1 MNIFSFCFLFI
12 SIYLKNNFLIIIIS
26 SILISFSFNLNKI
39 ILFEIFNKINYY
51 CLINSE
57 DEIII
62 ILISKILFFIIIIS
76 FVINKIITNDFNNIF
91 IVILFIFLNILIYFL
106 IGKFQ
111 NEIIIIIN
119 NFDIENE
126 KNKKKENFNQ
136 IKIEMNLIKN

>member
-62 ILISKILFFIIIIS
+62 ILISKILFFIILIS

-136 IKIEMNLIKN
+136 IEIEMNLIKN